1 MRHLLLFLHIAGFV
15 LWMGGGFSIMAMTIA
30 MGKEPRERLGLLVR
44 LIGVIHR
51 GIVLPGVLMVV
62 LSGLLLTLSL
72 YSQASAT
79 GFPVLLMVMQG
90 TGLLAAGLVFVINVP
105 TVARLARLDPVG
117 EYAATFDALRK
128 RAERSGRLTALLAV
142 TALVAGVLLR

>member
-1 MRHLLLFLHIAGFV
+1 VRHLLLFLHIAGFV
-15 LWMGGGFSIMAMTIA
+15 LWMGGGFSIMAITIA

-51 GIVLPGVLMVV
+51 SIVLPGVLMEV

-79 GFPVLLMVMQG
+79 GFPVPLMVMQG

-105 TVARLARLDPVG
+105 TLARLGRIDPVG
-117 EYAATFDALRK
+117 EYAATFDALRR
-128 RAERSGRLTALLAV
+128 RADLSGSLTALLAL
-142 TALVAGVLLR
+142 TALVTGVLLR